1 MTGRDDNAWHDDNCS
16 YCSYWGCDCNMLRF
30 SVIKTTKRDRA
41 MMSTELDDSTWRLCV
56 RVCVDTFIITIF
68 ILTRG
73 VSCLFEQ
80 FEFTVTH
87 SFKK

>member
-1 MTGRDDNAWHDDNCS
+1 
-16 YCSYWGCDCNMLRF
+16 
-30 SVIKTTKRDRA
+30 
-41 MMSTELDDSTWRLCV
+41 MSTERDDSTGRLCV
-56 RVCVDTFIITIF
+56 LVCVDTFIITIF

-80 FEFTVTH
+80 FEITITH

>member
-41 MMSTELDDSTWRLCV
+41 MMSTELERQYMATLC
-56 RVCVDTFIITIF
+56 T
-68 ILTRG
+68 
-73 VSCLFEQ
+73 CLC
-80 FEFTVTH
+80 
-87 SFKK
+87 